1 MSSSLADLRKTLGED
16 KVVTDPDILR
26 IYARDP
32 ASFEFELP
40 LAVVYA
46 ESADDVVE
54 VVNYAIKNRLYITPV
69 FHSTSLSGNAATVAR
84 NTIVLSSERMNKILE
99 VSDVDWLAVVQPGI
113 KIDEFNLELM
123 RYGLQWPVD
132 PASSKTASIGG
143 SIINGGG
150 GVKGARYGPAP
161 HWVLALEAVTGTG
174 ERIRVGCRTLK
185 CREGYDLLHLFV
197 GSEGTL
203 GVITEAT
210 VRLAPLP
217 EAFVGIVAQYDDV
230 VDLANTVVEA
240 RRRRLWLMVAEFMD
254 DDGSDLVGLGRKYTL
269 WMGADISAGS
279 EEVVLTRL
287 REVAEGNR
295 GKVVAEAAKWGDFF
309 KLLEPRRLLYPAPVK
324 RAVESY
330 GGNAVILMADVAV
343 PTSKLPE
350 AMREVKDAVRL
361 YGVPTITGGHVGDGN
376 IHPTLWFDKSNEEQK
391 KKAIK
396 LFEHFGKIAI
406 KHDGTI
412 SAEHGIGVHKREML
426 KTALEA
432 RGSTAALRIYREI
445 KRIFDPHGIFNP
457 GKIFE

>member
-1 MSSSLADLRKTLGED
+1 MSSSLVDLRKTLGED

-40 LAVVYA
+40 LVVVYA
-46 ESADDVVE
+46 ESADDVVN
-54 VVNYAIKNRLYITPV
+54 VVNYAIKNKLYITPV

-132 PASSKTASIGG
+132 PASSKTATVGG
-143 SIINGGG
+143 SVINGGG
-150 GVKGARYGPAP
+150 GVKGAKYGPAP
-161 HWVLALEAVTGTG
+161 HWVLALEAVIGTG

-217 EAFVGIVAQYDDV
+217 EAFVGIVAQYDDI

-254 DDGSDLVGLGRKYTL
+254 DDGSELVGLGRKYTL
-269 WMGADISAGS
+269 WMGVDINAGS

-330 GGNAVILMADVAV
+330 GGNAVIMMADVAV

-350 AMREVKDAVRL
+350 A
-361 YGVPTITGGHVGDGN
+361 H
-376 IHPTLWFDKSNEEQK
+376 
-391 KKAIK
+391 
-396 LFEHFGKIAI
+396 
-406 KHDGTI
+406 
-412 SAEHGIGVHKREML
+412 
-426 KTALEA
+426 A
-432 RGSTAALRIYREI
+432 RG
-445 KRIFDPHGIFNP
+445 
-457 GKIFE
+457 

>member
-1 MSSSLADLRKTLGED
+1 MSELKDLKKELGED
-16 KVVTDPDILR
+16 KVVTDPDIRR

-46 ESADDVVE
+46 ESADDVVD
-54 VVNYAIKNRLYITPV
+54 VVRYAIKNKLYITPV
-69 FHSTSLSGNAATVAR
+69 FHSTSLSGNAATVMK

-132 PASSKTASIGG
+132 PASSKTASVGG
-143 SIINGGG
+143 SIVNGGG
-150 GVKGARYGPAP
+150 GMRGAKYGPAS
-161 HWVLALEAVTGTG
+161 HWVLGLEAVIGTG
-174 ERIRVGCRTLK
+174 EKIRVGCRTLK
-185 CREGYDLLHLFV
+185 CREGYDVLHLFV

-203 GVITEAT
+203 GVVTEAT

-217 EAFVGIVAQYDDV
+217 EAFVGVVAQYDDI

-269 WMGADISAGS
+269 WMGADITAGS
-279 EEVVLTRL
+279 EQRVLTRL
-287 REVAEGNR
+287 REVAEANR
-295 GKVVAEAAKWGDFF
+295 GKVVAEAAEWRDFF

-330 GGNAVILMADVAV
+330 GGNAVILMGDIAV
-343 PTSKLPE
+343 PTSRLPE
-350 AMREVKDAVRL
+350 AMREVKAAIQR
-361 YGVPTITGGHVGDGN
+361 YGIPTITGGHVGDGN

-391 KKAIK
+391 RKAVE
-396 LFEHFGKIAI
+396 LFEYFGKIAI
-406 KHDGTI
+406 KYDGTI
-412 SAEHGIGVHKREML
+412 SAEHGIGMHKKAMLREAYDAKNSPQL
-426 KTALEA
+426 INLFK
-432 RGSTAALRIYREI
+432 EI
-445 KRIFDPHGIFNP
+445 KKIFDPYGIFNP
-457 GKIFE
+457 NKIFDI

>member
-1 MSSSLADLRKTLGED
+1 
-16 KVVTDPDILR
+16 
-26 IYARDP
+26 
-32 ASFEFELP
+32 
-40 LAVVYA
+40 
-46 ESADDVVE
+46 
-54 VVNYAIKNRLYITPV
+54 
-69 FHSTSLSGNAATVAR
+69 
-84 NTIVLSSERMNKILE
+84 
-99 VSDVDWLAVVQPGI
+99 
-113 KIDEFNLELM
+113 
-123 RYGLQWPVD
+123 
-132 PASSKTASIGG
+132 
-143 SIINGGG
+143 
-150 GVKGARYGPAP
+150 
-161 HWVLALEAVTGTG
+161 
-174 ERIRVGCRTLK
+174 VGCRTLK
-185 CREGYDLLHLFV
+185 CRESYDLLHLFV

-217 EAFVGIVAQYDDV
+217 EAFVGIVAQYDDI

-254 DDGSDLVGLGRKYTL
+254 DDGSELVGLGRKYTL

-279 EEVVLTRL
+279 EEAVLTRL

-330 GGNAVILMADVAV
+330 GGNAVIMMADVAV

-391 KKAIK
+391 KKAIE

-406 KHDGTI
+406 KYDGTI

-445 KRIFDPHGIFNP
+445 KRIFDPYGIFNP

>member
-1 MSSSLADLRKTLGED
+1 LSDLRKTLGED

-46 ESADDVVE
+46 ESADDVVN
-54 VVNYAIKNRLYITPV
+54 VVNYAIKNKLYITPV

-132 PASSKTASIGG
+132 PASSKTASVGG

-150 GVKGARYGPAP
+150 GVKGAKYGPAP
-161 HWVLALEAVTGTG
+161 HWVLALEAVIGTG

-295 GKVVAEAAKWGDFF
+295 GKVVAEAAKLGDFF

-350 AMREVKDAVRL
+350 AMREV
-361 YGVPTITGGHVGDGN
+361 
-376 IHPTLWFDKSNEEQK
+376 
-391 KKAIK
+391 
-396 LFEHFGKIAI
+396 
-406 KHDGTI
+406 
-412 SAEHGIGVHKREML
+412 
-426 KTALEA
+426 
-432 RGSTAALRIYREI
+432 
-445 KRIFDPHGIFNP
+445 
-457 GKIFE
+457 